1 MESYLRETR
10 ALALVAVVALTGGIV
25 WDAIDG
31 HFWERHALVTSL
43 VASLIIVMLS
53 VAVVN
58 EALERRSRERWTVL
72 AQYVMFE
79 LARNA
84 RVIWTG
90 VAELAGLV
98 PSGNRTTAVLEDGSQ
113 AVRDTPRL
121 AEAIARL
128 VADPERRRFLHDGFR
143 RFVTS
148 SEEMLGRWASVML
161 GVDTYAELIDRHVE
175 LASDVSWVDSLLGE
189 SDSPAEQ
196 GYYARLKSASHPAMQ
211 VEGEISDE
219 SLVQRL
225 VAITQLAEDLDRLTL
240 QLALRL
246 VPFEWWAE
254 RLGTTATVWSADSPA
269 AERAERAVAGR
280 E

>member
-1 MESYLRETR
+1 
-10 ALALVAVVALTGGIV
+10 
-25 WDAIDG
+25 
-31 HFWERHALVTSL
+31 
-43 VASLIIVMLS
+43 
-53 VAVVN
+53 
-58 EALERRSRERWTVL
+58 
-72 AQYVMFE
+72 
-79 LARNA
+79 
-84 RVIWTG
+84 TG

-175 LASDVSWVDSLLGE
+175 LGSDVSWVDSLLGE

-246 VPFEWWAE
+246 VPLEWWAE